1 MKKKLNNLNI
11 LLISIH
17 GLIRGENLELGRDAD
32 TGGQTKY
39 VVELAKALAERKE
52 IAKVYLLTRLIDDVA
67 VSKDYSQKTEKIAD
81 NAFIIRIPCGGPD
94 YLAKEQLW
102 DSLDNFVDNTRDWLA
117 QQERLPDVIHSHY
130 ADAGLVGA
138 RLAHHFG
145 IPLIHT
151 GHSLGRSK
159 RKRLLACGSKGG
171 DIERKYLISRRINA
185 EEETLGAADL
195 VITSTKQEIEE
206 QYEVY
211 DFYQPEAMRVVP
223 PGTDLKLFT
232 PPQGNEKTQPI
243 YKELCRFFS
252 DPDKPIILA
261 ISRPDPRKNIIT
273 MLEAYGESEELQ
285 NKANLVIVAG
295 NRDDINELDSDA
307 RAVLQEI
314 LLTIDRLDLYGKV
327 AYPKHHKSGE
337 VPTLYR
343 LATVSKG
350 VFINPA
356 LVEPFGLTII
366 EAAASGLPVVV
377 TEDGG
382 PQDIIGNCQNGY
394 LIDPLDKD
402 DITEKLIKILSD
414 TQKWQSLAE
423 NGLKG
428 VRKNYSWQAHAKCYV
443 ELIIPLVA
451 RNQPVT
457 RMRLSRRPR
466 LYHDRAIVTD
476 IDQNLLGD
484 PESLTRLIEIIQVNR
499 KCTMFAVATGRRLD
513 GALKILKKH
522 NIPFPDILITS
533 LGTEIHYAP
542 NLQVD
547 KAWANHID
555 HLWNPKRI
563 HRLVRTL
570 PGLKVQSKKEQ
581 NIFKISYFIDPEK
594 APDLKEINRFLL
606 RHDQS
611 VNVIQSFGQ
620 FLDITPMRASKGMAL
635 RWVNEQWGIPLEN
648 TLTAGGSGADE
659 DLMRGNTM
667 AVVVANRHKEELSD
681 LSTIE
686 HIYFAKKPYAA
697 GIIEALDYYD
707 FFQTCGV
714 TQNGK

>member
-1 MKKKLNNLNI
+1 MKKKPQSLNL

-39 VVELAKALAERKE
+39 VVELAKALAERQE
-52 IAKVYLLTRLIDDVA
+52 IGKVYLLTRLIDDVA
-67 VSKDYSQKTEKIAD
+67 VSKDYSRKMEKIAD
-81 NAFIIRIPCGGPD
+81 NAFIIRLPCGGPN

-117 QQERLPDVIHSHY
+117 QQDQLPNVIHSHY

-138 RLAHHFG
+138 RLSHHFG

-159 RKRLLACGSKGG
+159 RKRLLASGVKGR
-171 DIERKYLISRRINA
+171 DIEQKYLISRRIEA
-185 EEETLGAADL
+185 EEETLGAAEM

-206 QYEVY
+206 QYAVY
-211 DFYQPEAMRVVP
+211 DFYQPEVMRVVP
-223 PGTDLKLFT
+223 PGTDLQLFT
-232 PPQGNEKTQPI
+232 PPDKNEKTQPI

-252 DPDKPIILA
+252 DPDKPMILA
-261 ISRPDPRKNIIT
+261 LSRPDPRKNIIT
-273 MLEAYGESEELQ
+273 MLEAYGESKELQ
-285 NKANLVIVAG
+285 DTANLIIIAG
-295 NRDDINELDSDA
+295 NRDDIEELDSDA
-307 RAVLQEI
+307 RAIFKEI

-327 AYPKHHKSGE
+327 AYPKHHKSNE

-343 LATVSKG
+343 LAAASKG

-356 LVEPFGLTII
+356 LIEPFGLTII
-366 EAAASGLPVVV
+366 EAAASGLPVVA

-402 DITEKLIKILSD
+402 DITTKLIKILGEK
-414 TQKWQSLAE
+414 QQWQRFAAD
-423 NGLKG
+423 GLKG
-428 VRKNYSWQAHAKCYV
+428 VRTHYAWQAHAKRYV
-443 ELIIPLVA
+443 ELITPLIA
-451 RNQPVT
+451 RNEPAA
-457 RMRLSRRPR
+457 RMCLSRRPM
-466 LYHDRAIVTD
+466 LYHDRAIITD

-484 PESLTRLIEIIQVNR
+484 PESLAQLIEIIQANR
-499 KCTMFAVATGRRLD
+499 KCAMFAVATGRRLD

-522 NIPFPDILITS
+522 NIPFPDVLITS

-542 NLQVD
+542 NLEAD
-547 KAWANHID
+547 KAWADHID
-555 HLWNPKRI
+555 HLWEPKRI
-563 HRLVRTL
+563 HRLIRTL
-570 PGLKVQSKKEQ
+570 PGLKVQPKQEQ

-594 APDLKEINRFLL
+594 APELSDINHFLL
-606 RHDQS
+606 RHDQA

-620 FLDITPMRASKGMAL
+620 FLDITPTRASKGMAL
-635 RWVNEQWGIPLEN
+635 RWVNEQWDIPLEN

-667 AVVVANRHKEELSD
+667 AVVVANRHQEELSD
-681 LSTIE
+681 LSNIE

-714 TQNGK
+714 TPHGK